1 MPDRLYGAL
10 VASAV
15 GKSGNINVHI
25 PETFMRSDF
34 DGRFTL
40 RAAYNDLTLAHNLAR
55 QFGVPLLTTLPALEE
70 MKATMDRGLGGR
82 DAAKTMALHEDR
94 SGVHARP

>member
-1 MPDRLYGAL
+1 
-10 VASAV
+10 
-15 GKSGNINVHI
+15 
-25 PETFMRSDF
+25 MRSDF

-70 MKATMDRGLGGR
+70 MKATMDR
-82 DAAKTMALHEDR
+82 DWAAGMRPKPWPSMKTAPASAPGPDCDSTRRRMVSAAL
-94 SGVHARP
+94 P